1 MTFFGDAALVALVI
15 GTLVA
20 IGSTNFD
27 DRAFEIN
34 DEITI
39 GFLNASLARELELIF
54 ESDLKDCVEL
64 KLDSWSGRSAFQLKD
79 HFFYIFHEQ
88 L

>member
-1 MTFFGDAALVALVI
+1 MTCVTSKLACAMTFFGDAALVALVI

-39 GFLNASLARELELIF
+39 
-54 ESDLKDCVEL
+54 
-64 KLDSWSGRSAFQLKD
+64 KD